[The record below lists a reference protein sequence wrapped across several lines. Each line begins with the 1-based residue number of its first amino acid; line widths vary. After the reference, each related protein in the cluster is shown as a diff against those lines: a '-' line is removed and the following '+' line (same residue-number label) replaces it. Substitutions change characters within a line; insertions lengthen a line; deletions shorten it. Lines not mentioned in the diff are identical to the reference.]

1 MGGRDS
7 YRVWDGHVRTA
18 MFKMENQQ
26 EPTVQ
31 HKNSCLRS
39 CGSLDG
45 RGIWGRMDT
54 CTRMP
59 ESFSYPSETIT
70 TLLVGYAPM

>member
-54 CTRMP
+54 CICMV
-59 ESFSYPSETIT
+59 ESFCCPTETIT
-70 TLLVGYAPM
+70 TLLIGCTSI